1 MNKPVNTLKETKKD
15 AGKRRDTGRKIARGT
30 HMILDGAFFSRHGNG
45 WLKVFFVLALL
56 GLFYIS
62 NNYLAEKK
70 IRKIEKINRHI
81 KELKFDFVQTRASL
95 MEISRPSVVAERLN
109 KYGIKP
115 LTQPPEKI
123 FLKTKNQPK

>member
-1 MNKPVNTLKETKKD
+1 MSKPVNTLKEADKD
-15 AGKRRDTGRKIARGT
+15 FEKRRGKGNKIARGT
-30 HMILDGAFFSRHGNG
+30 HMILDGAFFSRYGNG
-45 WLKVFFVLALL
+45 WLKVFFVLAVI

-70 IRKIEKINRHI
+70 IRKIEKINGRI

-95 MEISRPSVVAERLN
+95 MEISRPSVVAERLKN
-109 KYGIKP
+109 YGIKP

-123 FLKTKNQPK
+123 FLKTKDQPK